1 MQSTNRCKMD
11 GIVGNKEHLILMWMN
26 DGGIPV
32 TICISVFLKEVLFV
46 AKKEKKN
53 KERKTSLVKSCY
65 KWDMKYNLWLWVF
78 FFFFF
83 FFFCGLC
90 PENQIYKSHIFFPL
104 TSCHWKLSKSFQFEN
119 FNFDCTFWQNIVN

>member
-1 MQSTNRCKMD
+1 
-11 GIVGNKEHLILMWMN
+11 MN

-65 KWDMKYNLWLWVF
+65 K
-78 FFFFF
+78 
-83 FFFCGLC
+83 
-90 PENQIYKSHIFFPL
+90 
-104 TSCHWKLSKSFQFEN
+104 
-119 FNFDCTFWQNIVN
+119 